1 VTTWTI
7 ARHRVAIAGLVVDAG
22 SGKPISGAHVEIVGK
37 PAAYE
42 EKLALL
48 AASLADTGRETEV
61 ERPDVARTR
70 VDGLFYFLDLPE
82 GRYKMIAFL
91 PKEGLHTKSALSLKS
106 DLARDP
112 YKAKG
117 DKRYGKAQEEAVV
130 SYNDGLGKLVFF
142 KLQPTGVTGRVIAAA
157 SKAAVLLAEVRVQGS
172 GERAFTDGQGH
183 YTVAGVHPNQRAK
196 RRLLVSARG
205 YRTEH
210 LEVMV
215 DEPGAC
221 KKIEDIKL
229 SREGG

>member
-7 ARHRVAIAGLVVDAG
+7 ARHRVAIAGLVVDGAT
-22 SGKPISGAHVEIVGK
+22 GKPISGAHVEIVGK

-48 AASLADTGRETEV
+48 AASLGDTGREI
-61 ERPDVARTR
+61 ERPDAARTR
-70 VDGLFYFLDLPE
+70 PDGLFYFLDLPE
-82 GRYKMIAFL
+82 GRYRVIAFL
-91 PKEGLHTKSALSLKS
+91 PKEGLRAKNVLKMKK
-106 DLARDP
+106 DREGDP
-112 YKAKG
+112 YKVKG
-117 DKRYGKAQEEAVV
+117 DKRYGKTQEEVTV
-130 SYNDGLGKLVFF
+130 SYKDGFGKLIFF
-142 KLQPTGVTGRVIAAA
+142 KLQPTGVTGRVIGAAN
-157 SKAAVLLAEVRVQGS
+157 KAAVLLAEVRVQGS

-183 YTVAGVHPNQRAK
+183 YTVAGVQPNQRAK